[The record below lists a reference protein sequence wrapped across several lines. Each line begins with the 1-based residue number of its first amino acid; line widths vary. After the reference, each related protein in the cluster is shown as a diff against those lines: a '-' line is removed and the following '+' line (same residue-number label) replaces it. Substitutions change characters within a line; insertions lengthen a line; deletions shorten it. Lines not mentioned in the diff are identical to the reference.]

1 MGNILGNLE
10 PKIVWDIFEE
20 ITQIPRPSKREE
32 KIVAYVIDFAR
43 KHGLEYRQ
51 DKLGNVV
58 IKKPATPGMEN
69 RKGVVIQGH
78 LDMVCEKNADVEH
91 DFLNDPIKPYV
102 DGDWVKAQGTT
113 LGADNGI
120 GVAMGLAVLASKDI
134 AHPDVEV
141 LLTLDEETGLT
152 GAQQLGQDLLENKI
166 LINLDSEEEG
176 VFIIGCAG
184 GINTSGS
191 FYYES
196 EPVPSNHIAYKIS
209 LKGLMGGHSGLEIND
224 GRGNAIKLLN
234 RFLWLLWKKID
245 FRLSS
250 FDGGNAHNAIPREAF
265 ATITFNQKNEIKFHS
280 FADEF
285 RHILSTEWKSKEPN
299 IELIYEKVELPDFVL
314 SRETQKKL
322 LNALYVLPHG
332 VIRFS
337 PDVKGLV
344 QTSTN
349 LAVIKTNPN
358 EIFVLTSQRSSVETE
373 KFDIS
378 NQVKIGFEL
387 AGALPKQGE
396 GYPSWQPNINSPI
409 LEVAKETYTKMFG
422 VAPKI
427 EVIHAGLECGLI
439 GEKYPGMDMISFG
452 PNLKDVHSPA
462 ERVQISSVKN
472 IWNFLLEVL
481 KNIPEKEQA

>member
-10 PKIVWDIFEE
+10 PKIVWEIFEE
-20 ITQIPRPSKREE
+20 ITQVPRPSKREE
-32 KIVAYVIDFAR
+32 KIIAWAKNFAQ
-43 KHGLEYRQ
+43 KHSLEYKQ
-51 DKLGNVV
+51 DKLGNIV
-58 IKKPATPGMEN
+58 IKKKATSGMEN
-69 RKGVVIQGH
+69 RKGVVLQGH

-102 DGDWVKAQGTT
+102 DGDWVKAKGTT

-120 GVAMGLAVLASKDI
+120 GVAMSLAVLASQDI

-152 GAQQLGQDLLENKI
+152 GAQQLGTDLLENKI

-176 VFIIGCAG
+176 TFIIGCAG

-191 FYYES
+191 FYYAA
-196 EPVPSNHIAYKIS
+196 EPVQPNHFAYKVA
-209 LKGLMGGHSGLEIND
+209 LKGLKGGHSGLEIND

-234 RFLWLLWKKID
+234 RFLWNLSKNID
-245 FRLSS
+245 YRLES

-265 ATITFNQKNEIKFHS
+265 ATITFHQADEVKFHS
-280 FADEF
+280 TAESF
-285 RHILSTEWKSKEPN
+285 RQILLNEWKTKEPN
-299 IELIYEKVELPDFVL
+299 IELVYERVELPDYVL
-314 SRETQKKL
+314 NKEIQKKL
-322 LNALYVLPHG
+322 INLIYVLPHG
-332 VIRFS
+332 VIRLS

-349 LAVIKTNPN
+349 LAVVVTGRD
-358 EIFVLTSQRSSVETE
+358 EIFIQTSQRSSLETE
-373 KFDIS
+373 KYDIA
-378 NQVKIGFEL
+378 NQVKAAFEL
-387 AGALPKQGE
+387 AGAIPKQSS
-396 GYPSWQPNINSPI
+396 GYPSWQPNIHSPI
-409 LEVAKETYTKMFG
+409 LEVAKTTFSNLFG
-422 VAPKI
+422 YEPKI

-472 IWNFLLEVL
+472 IWMFLLEVL
-481 KNIPEKEQA
+481 KNLPAKE

>member
-20 ITQIPRPSKREE
+20 ITQVPRPSKREE
-32 KIVAYVIDFAR
+32 KIVAYVIEFA
-43 KHGLEYRQ
+43 KKNGLEYRQ

-69 RKGVVIQGH
+69 RKGVVLQGH

-102 DGDWVKAQGTT
+102 DGDWVKAKGTT

-120 GVAMGLAVLASKDI
+120 GVAMALAVLASKDV
-134 AHPDVEV
+134 AHPNLEV

-152 GAQQLGQDLLENKI
+152 GAQQLATDLLENKI

-184 GINTSGS
+184 GLNTSGR
-191 FYYES
+191 FYYDA

-209 LKGLMGGHSGLEIND
+209 LKGLKGGHSGLEIND
-224 GRGNAIKLLN
+224 GRGNAIKLMN
-234 RFLWLLWKKID
+234 RFLWSLSKSVD
-245 FRLSS
+245 FRLSD
-250 FDGGNAHNAIPREAF
+250 FNGGNAHNAIPREAF
-265 ATITFNQKNEIKFHS
+265 ATITFNQKNETKFHS
-280 FADEF
+280 FADNF
-285 RHILSTEWKSKEPN
+285 RQILLKEWKSKEPEIN
-299 IELIYEKVELPDFVL
+299 LIYERVELPDFVL
-314 SRETQKKL
+314 SREIQKKL
-322 LNALYVLPHG
+322 FSGLYVLPHG

-349 LAVIKTNPN
+349 LAVIKTSSN
-358 EIFVLTSQRSSVETE
+358 EIFVLTSQRSSIETE
-373 KFDIS
+373 KFDIA
-378 NQVKIGFEL
+378 NQVKLSFEL
-387 AGALPKQGE
+387 AGALPYQGE
-396 GYPSWQPNINSPI
+396 GYPSWQPNVNSPI
-409 LEVAKETYTKMFG
+409 LQVAKQTYAKMFG
-422 VAPKI
+422 VDPKI

-462 ERVQISSVKN
+462 EKVQISSVNN
-472 IWNFLLEVL
+472 IWKFLLEVL
-481 KNIPEKEQA
+481 KNIPEKE

>member
-20 ITQIPRPSKREE
+20 ITQVPRPSKREE
-32 KIVAYVIDFAR
+32 KILSWAIDFAK
-43 KHGLEYRQ
+43 KHNLAYKQ
-51 DKLGNVV
+51 DKLGNLV
-58 IKKPATPGMEN
+58 IKKPATAGMEN

-120 GVAMGLAVLASKDI
+120 GVAMALAVLASEDI
-134 AHPDVEV
+134 AHPDIEV

-152 GAQQLGQDLLENKI
+152 GAQQLGTDLLENRI

-176 VFIIGCAG
+176 TFIIGCAG

-191 FYYES
+191 FFYDK
-196 EPVPSNHIAYKIS
+196 EPVWPNHFAYKIS
-209 LKGLMGGHSGLEIND
+209 LKGLKGGHSGLEIND
-224 GRGNAIKLLN
+224 GRANAIKLLS
-234 RFLWLLWKKID
+234 RFLWELSKSVD

-265 ATITFNQKNEIKFHS
+265 ATITFLHKFETKFHE
-280 FADEF
+280 FADKF
-285 RHILSTEWKSKEPN
+285 RQVLLVEWKSKEPN
-299 IELIYEKVELPDFVL
+299 IEFIYEKVELPDFVI

-322 LNALYVLPHG
+322 LNLLYILPHG

-349 LAVIKTNPN
+349 LAVVKTSPD
-358 EIFVLTSQRSSVETE
+358 EIFIQTSQRSSLETE
-373 KFDIS
+373 KFDIA
-378 NQVKIGFEL
+378 NQIRAAFEL
-387 AGALPKQGE
+387 AGGFPKQSS

-409 LEVAKETYTKMFG
+409 LEVARNTFKNMFG
-422 VAPKI
+422 FEPKI
-427 EVIHAGLECGLI
+427 EIIHAGLECGLI

-472 IWNFLLEVL
+472 IWNFLIEVL
-481 KNIPEKEQA
+481 KNIPTKE

>member
-1 MGNILGNLE
+1 MGQILGNLE
-10 PKIVWDIFEE
+10 PKIVWDIFED
-20 ITQIPRPSKREE
+20 ITQVPRPSKHEE
-32 KIVAYVIDFAR
+32 KIIAYVIDFAK
-43 KHGLEYRQ
+43 KHNLEFKQ

-69 RKGVVIQGH
+69 RKGVVLQGH

-120 GVAMGLAVLASKDI
+120 GVAMGLAVLASNDI

-141 LLTLDEETGLT
+141 LLTRDEETGLT
-152 GAQQLGQDLLENKI
+152 GAQQLGTDLLNNKI

-176 VFIIGCAG
+176 TFIIGCAG
-184 GINTSGS
+184 GTNTSGS
-191 FYYES
+191 FYYDA
-196 EPVPSNHIAYKIS
+196 EPIPTGYIAYKIT
-209 LKGLMGGHSGLEIND
+209 LKGLQGGHSGLEIGD
-224 GRGNAIKLLN
+224 GRGNAVKLLN
-234 RFLWLLWKKID
+234 RFLWNLGTTVD
-245 FRLSS
+245 FRLAS

-265 ATITFNQKNEIKFHS
+265 ATITFHHQDEIHFHS
-280 FADEF
+280 FADKF
-285 RHILSTEWKSKEPN
+285 RQTLFQEWKSKEPN
-299 IELIYEKVELPDFVL
+299 IEFIFEKVELPNQIV
-314 SRETQKKL
+314 SKETQKKL
-322 LNALYVLPHG
+322 LRAIYALPHG
-332 VIRFS
+332 VIRYS

-349 LAVIKTNPN
+349 LAVINTKPN
-358 EIFVLTSQRSSVETE
+358 EIFVLTSQRSSLESE
-373 KFDIS
+373 KFDIA
-378 NQVKIGFEL
+378 NQVKIVFEL
-387 AGALPKQGE
+387 AGSLPRQGD

-409 LEVAKETYTKMFG
+409 LEVAKQVFKKMYQRE
-422 VAPKI
+422 PKI

-462 ERVQISSVKN
+462 ERVQISSVQN
-472 IWNFLLEVL
+472 VWQFLLEVL
-481 KNIPEKEQA
+481 KNIPEKE